1 MPVITATLSIPDTE
15 LDWSFSRSS
24 GPGGQ
29 NVNKVSS
36 KATLFWDVAQSP
48 SLPNVVRQRF
58 LEAFRNKINKQG
70 QLVLSSQ
77 RFREQPRNV
86 RACLEKLQ
94 ELLTLVES
102 PPRRRKKTR
111 PPRSATERR
120 FERQTG
126 PGREK
131 AASTITSLGS
141 FKGRRRLLE
150 ALRGNLCV

>member
-1 MPVITATLSIPDTE
+1 MPVVTATLSIPDTE

-36 KATLFWDVAQSP
+36 KATLFWDVTQSP
-48 SLPNVVRQRF
+48 SLPDVVRQRF

-77 RFREQPRNV
+77 RFRDQPRNV
-86 RACLEKLQ
+86 RACLEKLH

-102 PPRRRKKTR
+102 PPRRRKKTF
-111 PPRSATERR
+111 SATFCDRAAIERK
-120 FERQTG
+120 TG

-131 AASTITSLGS
+131 AASTIISL
-141 FKGRRRLLE
+141 
-150 ALRGNLCV
+150 

>member
-1 MPVITATLSIPDTE
+1 MPVVTATLSIPDTE

-58 LEAFRNKINKQG
+58 LEAFGNKINKQG

-77 RFREQPRNV
+77 RFRDQPRNV

-120 FERQTG
+120 LSDKQAQAEKKQRRQ
-126 PGREK
+126 
-131 AASTITSLGS
+131 SLRS
-141 FKGRRRLLE
+141 DRS
-150 ALRGNLCV
+150 RGGEDF